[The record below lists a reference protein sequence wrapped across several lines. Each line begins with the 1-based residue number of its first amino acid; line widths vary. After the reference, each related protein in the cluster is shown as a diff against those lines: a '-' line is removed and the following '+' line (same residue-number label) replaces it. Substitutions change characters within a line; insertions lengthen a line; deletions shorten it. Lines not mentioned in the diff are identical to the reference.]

1 MKHERRIAVVTQGEL
16 AERVEQRTA
25 WLLAG
30 EADGPLASRPEALRY
45 AARVLVN
52 AELGAIGETRF
63 RQMLTLE
70 REARRAMVD
79 RLTRYMQEAR
89 Q

>member
-1 MKHERRIAVVTQGEL
+1 MVTHEEL

-25 WLLAG
+25 WLLEG
-30 EADGPLASRPEALRY
+30 EGDGPLSSRFGALRD
-45 AARVLVN
+45 AAVVLVA

-70 REARRAMVD
+70 REARRAQAE
-79 RLTRYMQEAR
+79 RLTRYMREEKQ
-89 Q
+89 

>member
-1 MKHERRIAVVTQGEL
+1 MVTHEEL

-25 WLLAG
+25 WLLEG
-30 EADGPLASRPEALRY
+30 EADGPLASRPEALR
-45 AARVLVN
+45 AAAVGLVH
-52 AELGAIGETRF
+52 AELEAIGERRF

-70 REARRAMVD
+70 REARWAQAE

>member
-1 MKHERRIAVVTQGEL
+1 MVTQEEL

-25 WLLAG
+25 WLLEG
-30 EADGPLASRPEALRY
+30 EADGPLSSRFGALRD
-45 AARVLVN
+45 AAVVLVA

-63 RQMLTLE
+63 RQMLMLE
-70 REARRAMVD
+70 REARRAQAE

-89 Q
+89 E

>member
-1 MKHERRIAVVTQGEL
+1 MVTHEEL

-25 WLLAG
+25 WLLGG
-30 EADGPLASRPEALRY
+30 EADGPLASRPEALRE

-52 AELGAIGETRF
+52 AELRAIGETRF

-70 REARRAMVD
+70 REARQAQAE
-79 RLTRYMQEAR
+79 RLTRYMRKEGEKR
-89 Q
+89 

>member
-1 MKHERRIAVVTQGEL
+1 MITQGEL

-25 WLLAG
+25 WLLGG
-30 EADGPLASRPEALRY
+30 EADGPLASRPEALRE

-52 AELGAIGETRF
+52 AELRAIGETRF
-63 RQMLTLE
+63 RQMLTME